1 MAAASF
7 VEGTAALAAALA
19 AAAVLVLRD
28 PRSRA
33 LAMPVA
39 LILALGAVALISG
52 SSISDDVSGRV
63 GLVGAAG
70 VVGLV
75 LLVVLTVAF
84 VRRPGWFVIA
94 VVLTLPFRIPVPTG
108 ADDTANLLLPLYGVL
123 AAGVLAHLWRV
134 FRTDEEWPREDPRA
148 RRVFV
153 ALAIVVVLYAL
164 QSLYSPDL
172 EHAVKTLGFFYVP
185 FAVAMVLL
193 VELRWSRQLVL
204 QVLAVT
210 VGLAL
215 LFAAVG
221 FVEWATGR
229 LLISNEKVL
238 AANDLKPYFRVNS
251 LFFDPNV
258 YGRFLAIVM
267 VTLAG
272 VLLWAPARRDVA
284 RVAVGLA
291 LLWAA
296 LVLTLSE
303 SSFAALLVGL
313 AVLAAL
319 RWRSL
324 PVLAV
329 CGAGILIGVVLLV
342 AAPGP
347 ARPAHQLVLRRG
359 HGVERPRE
367 ADPRRPGDGGR
378 PPDRG
383 LRLGLVLRAVPQAR
397 APPLLVPHLGR
408 VAHDPGHGGRGAG
421 GDRPRRLRV
430 AAVERVRAR
439 VRRAARDAAA
449 PPGGRRAGGALRG
462 GGGVLRAAAAHA
474 GVRRL
479 PRGPADLDAA
489 GDGRGA
495 AARGSRGRSPG
506 FAIRS
511 RRAGRSDLAGS
522 YPVLLCVARPS

>member
-1 MAAASF
+1 VITVAASF
-7 VEGTAALAAALA
+7 VEGTAAVAAALA
-19 AAAVLVLRD
+19 AAGVLALRE

-33 LAMPVA
+33 LLMPVA

-52 SSISDDVSGRV
+52 SSISDDVSGRL
-63 GLVGAAG
+63 GLLGAAG
-70 VVGLV
+70 VAGLI
-75 LLVVLTVAF
+75 LLAALTVAF

-134 FRTDEEWPREDPRA
+134 FRVGEEAPREDPRA

-185 FAVAMVLL
+185 FAVGMRL
-193 VELRWSRQLVL
+193 VADLRWSRRLVL

-215 LFAAVG
+215 VFAAVG

-291 LLWAA
+291 VLWAA

-329 CGAGILIGVVLLV
+329 CGAGILIGLVLIV
-342 AAPGP
+342 AAPGQLGLHTSSFSDVDT
-347 ARPAHQLVLRRG
+347 ASSGRAKLIRGGLGMAAERPIAGYGSGSFSERYRKREHLLSSSRTSAESHTIPVTVAAEQGVIGLAAYAWLLWSAFELVFGGLRRTLRRRTA
-359 HGVERPRE
+359 GVV
-367 ADPRRPGDGGR
+367 
-378 PPDRG
+378 
-383 LRLGLVLRAVPQAR
+383 LVAR
-397 APPLLVPHLGR
+397 CV
-408 VAHDPGHGGRGAG
+408 
-421 GDRPRRLRV
+421 V
-430 AAVERVRAR
+430 AAAFCALLLHTLVY
-439 VRRAARDAAA
+439 AAFLEDPLTWTLLAMAAA
-449 PPGGRRAGGALRG
+449 LRRVDPEAE
-462 GGGVLRAAAAHA
+462 
-474 GVRRL
+474 
-479 PRGPADLDAA
+479 
-489 GDGRGA
+489 
-495 AARGSRGRSPG
+495 ARGSRSEPD
-506 FAIRS
+506 A
-511 RRAGRSDLAGS
+511 RAV
-522 YPVLLCVARPS
+522 PT